1 MKIRPIRFITKDRKG
16 ATAIEFAIIALP
28 FFMLFMGI
36 IEIGLTMFVD
46 SSLNSA
52 VRTVAR
58 QGVATGYSNFNQI
71 TPIMQGHMSG
81 TYRDITAGGAS
92 SGIDFRMVVIPDVGT
107 LGTGASTVL
116 QEYSSNPESIFTN
129 APAGIP
135 PIASQKGQVV
145 IYAAK
150 YKWNGFTNLMAPI
163 LPDYLYAIT
172 VVKNEAF

>member
-1 MKIRPIRFITKDRKG
+1 MKIRPIRCITKDRKG

-28 FFMLFMGI
+28 FFMLFIGI
-36 IEIGLTMFVD
+36 IEIGLTIFVD

-58 QGVATGYSNFNQI
+58 HGVSSGYSNFNQI
-71 TPIMQGHMSG
+71 EPIMQSHMSG
-81 TYRDITAGGAS
+81 TYRDIS
-92 SGIDFRMVVIPDVGT
+92 SDSEDIKFRMVVIPDVGT
-107 LGTGASTVL
+107 IGSGASTVL
-116 QEYSSNPESIFTN
+116 QEYSQDPESIFTT
-129 APAGIP
+129 APTGIP
-135 PIASQKGQVV
+135 PIDSQKGKVV

>member
-52 VRTVAR
+52 IRTVAR
-58 QGVATGYSNFNQI
+58 QGVATGYNNKGEI
-71 TPIMQGHMSG
+71 APIMQAHMAG
-81 TYRDITAGGAS
+81 TYRDISADSAD
-92 SGIDFRMVVIPDVGT
+92 IKFRMVVIPDVGT
-107 LGTGASTVL
+107 IDSGTTTVL
-116 QEYSSNPESIFTN
+116 KKYTDDPEQIFSAPSVLPSID
-129 APAGIP
+129 
-135 PIASQKGQVV
+135 SQKGKVV

-150 YKWNGFTNLMAPI
+150 YKWNGYTNLMAPI
-163 LPDYLYAIT
+163 LPDNLYAIT